1 MSDQPATPP
10 ERTPQAPARKP
21 EDDCQSV
28 VIRQWPKVI
37 FLYPTLLA
45 ALVAAAWTYLA
56 ADGGPIDVEQLPLGP
71 GRLFWW
77 TFAAN
82 MLALGFDFTRGE
94 FVAVLL
100 FFGMATLGI
109 ILLDQNL
116 NVVKPVQ
123 EVLSHIRL
131 VAHPHMYL
139 MMAAALAVVFAGV
152 AVAAKFDYWEI
163 THNEILHHKGFL
175 GDLQRFPAPSL
186 RLHKEI
192 PDLFEYC
199 LFFAVGGAGRIVL
212 HPHGSERSVVLDNVI
227 GVNRIEERIQKM
239 LSTLKVK
246 VDTSGHG
253 GE

>member
-1 MSDQPATPP
+1 MSEGSSGA
-10 ERTPQAPARKP
+10 KH
-21 EDDCQSV
+21 DDACKSV
-28 VIRQWPKVI
+28 IIRQRPKVI

-45 ALVAAAWTYLA
+45 AITAAVWTYLA
-56 ADGGPIDVEQLPLGP
+56 SGTGPIDVEALPLGP

-77 TFAAN
+77 TFAIN
-82 MLALGFDFTRGE
+82 LLALGFDFTRGE
-94 FVAVLL
+94 FVAVVL
-100 FFGMATLGI
+100 FFGVAILGI
-109 ILLDQNL
+109 VLLDQNFDL
-116 NVVKPVQ
+116 VRPVQ
-123 EVLSHIRL
+123 EVLSHIKL
-131 VAHPHMYL
+131 VAHPHLYL
-139 MMAAALAVVFAGV
+139 MMAAAVGLVLVGV
-152 AVAAKFDYWEI
+152 IVLGHFDYWEI

-175 GDLQRFPAPSL
+175 GDLQRFPAPNL

-199 LFFAVGGAGRIVL
+199 LFIAVGGAGRIVL

-239 LSTLKVK
+239 LSSLQVK